1 MALPLDGDL
10 KYETIKGYMRCL
22 VCEGLERERSL
33 MNQIEASTVLQQRY
47 KMIQRPIS
55 NAADAQ
61 PDQDLD
67 EVIRFSRKCQAK
79 IAFRLQRHQDR
90 EHAA

>member
-1 MALPLDGDL
+1 
-10 KYETIKGYMRCL
+10 MRCP
-22 VCEGLERERSL
+22 VCDALERERSL
-33 MNQIEASTVLQQRY
+33 MNQIEANTVLQQRY
-47 KMIQRPIS
+47 KMIRPS
-55 NAADAQ
+55 VAHEVEAQ

-90 EHAA
+90 MHAA

>member
-1 MALPLDGDL
+1 
-10 KYETIKGYMRCL
+10 
-22 VCEGLERERSL
+22 VCDALERERIL
-33 MNQIEASTVLQQRY
+33 MNQVEASTVLQQRY
-47 KMIQRPIS
+47 KTILPAIAS
-55 NAADAQ
+55 GADAQ

-90 EHAA
+90 VHAA

>member
-1 MALPLDGDL
+1 
-10 KYETIKGYMRCL
+10 MRCS
-22 VCEGLERERSL
+22 VCESLERERRL

-47 KMIQRPIS
+47 KMILPP
-55 NAADAQ
+55 AADKVDTQ

-79 IAFRLQRHQDR
+79 IAFRLQRHQER

>member
-1 MALPLDGDL
+1 M
-10 KYETIKGYMRCL
+10 ENSMRCS
-22 VCEGLERERSL
+22 VCEALERERRL
-33 MNQIEASTVLQQRY
+33 MNQIEANTVLQQRY
-47 KMIQRPIS
+47 KMILPLV
-55 NAADAQ
+55 ADKVDEQ
-61 PDQDLD
+61 PDHDLE

>member
-1 MALPLDGDL
+1 MKCP
-10 KYETIKGYMRCL
+10 
-22 VCEGLERERSL
+22 VCEALERERSL
-33 MNQIEASTVLQQRY
+33 MNQIEANTVLQQRY
-47 KMIQRPIS
+47 RMILPP
-55 NAADAQ
+55 AADGLDVQ

-90 EHAA
+90 VHAA

>member
-1 MALPLDGDL
+1 
-10 KYETIKGYMRCL
+10 
-22 VCEGLERERSL
+22 
-33 MNQIEASTVLQQRY
+33 MNQVEASTVLQQRY
-47 KMIQRPIS
+47 KTILPAIA
-55 NAADAQ
+55 NNVDTQ

-90 EHAA
+90 VHAA

>member
-1 MALPLDGDL
+1 
-10 KYETIKGYMRCL
+10 
-22 VCEGLERERSL
+22 
-33 MNQIEASTVLQQRY
+33 MNQVEASTVLQQRY
-47 KMIQRPIS
+47 KMIQRPS
-55 NAADAQ
+55 ANANGVEAQ

>member
-1 MALPLDGDL
+1 MILPPVNHG
-10 KYETIKGYMRCL
+10 
-22 VCEGLERERSL
+22 V
-33 MNQIEASTVLQQRY
+33 
-47 KMIQRPIS
+47 
-55 NAADAQ
+55 DAQ

>member
-1 MALPLDGDL
+1 
-10 KYETIKGYMRCL
+10 MRCS
-22 VCEGLERERSL
+22 VCDALERERLL
-33 MNQIEASTVLQQRY
+33 MNQIEANTVLQQRHR
-47 KMIQRPIS
+47 MILAPV
-55 NAADAQ
+55 ADKADAQ

-90 EHAA
+90 VHAA

>member
-1 MALPLDGDL
+1 
-10 KYETIKGYMRCL
+10 
-22 VCEGLERERSL
+22 
-33 MNQIEASTVLQQRY
+33 MNQIEASTVLQQRS
-47 KMIQRPIS
+47 KMILPPV
-55 NAADAQ
+55 AGKMDAQ

>member
-1 MALPLDGDL
+1 M
-10 KYETIKGYMRCL
+10 KGYMRCP
-22 VCEGLERERSL
+22 VCESLERERSL
-33 MNQIEASTVLQQRY
+33 MNQIEANTVLKQRS
-47 KMIQRPIS
+47 KTILPPVPDGL
-55 NAADAQ
+55 DAQ

>member
-1 MALPLDGDL
+1 
-10 KYETIKGYMRCL
+10 MRCP
-22 VCEGLERERSL
+22 VCESLERERRL
-33 MNQIEASTVLQQRY
+33 MNQIEANTVLQQRY
-47 KMIQRPIS
+47 KMILPPVAEQV
-55 NAADAQ
+55 DAQ

>member
-1 MALPLDGDL
+1 
-10 KYETIKGYMRCL
+10 MRCT
-22 VCEGLERERSL
+22 VCEALERERSL
-33 MNQIEASTVLQQRY
+33 MNQIEAKTVLQKRHE
-47 KMIQRPIS
+47 MSLPP
-55 NAADAQ
+55 AEDGGDVQ

-90 EHAA
+90 VRAA

>member
-1 MALPLDGDL
+1 
-10 KYETIKGYMRCL
+10 
-22 VCEGLERERSL
+22 
-33 MNQIEASTVLQQRY
+33 MNQIEANTVLQQRY
-47 KMIQRPIS
+47 KMILPLV
-55 NAADAQ
+55 ADKVDEQ
-61 PDQDLD
+61 PDHDLE

>member
-1 MALPLDGDL
+1 MA
-10 KYETIKGYMRCL
+10 MRCP
-22 VCEGLERERSL
+22 VCDALERERSL
-33 MNQIEASTVLQQRY
+33 MNQIEAHTVLKQRS
-47 KMIQRPIS
+47 KTILPPVGGGL
-55 NAADAQ
+55 DAQ

>member
-1 MALPLDGDL
+1 
-10 KYETIKGYMRCL
+10 
-22 VCEGLERERSL
+22 
-33 MNQIEASTVLQQRY
+33 MNQIEANTVLQQRY
-47 KMIQRPIS
+47 KMILPPVAERE
-55 NAADAQ
+55 DAQ

>member
-1 MALPLDGDL
+1 
-10 KYETIKGYMRCL
+10 MRCP
-22 VCEGLERERSL
+22 VCESLERERRL

-47 KMIQRPIS
+47 KMILPPITERV
-55 NAADAQ
+55 DAQ

>member
-1 MALPLDGDL
+1 
-10 KYETIKGYMRCL
+10 
-22 VCEGLERERSL
+22 
-33 MNQIEASTVLQQRY
+33 MNQVEASTVLQQRY
-47 KMIQRPIS
+47 KMIQP
-55 NAADAQ
+55 AVAHGADAQ

>member
-1 MALPLDGDL
+1 
-10 KYETIKGYMRCL
+10 
-22 VCEGLERERSL
+22 
-33 MNQIEASTVLQQRY
+33 MNQIEANTVLQQRNR
-47 KMIQRPIS
+47 MIAPPV
-55 NAADAQ
+55 ADRTDTQ

-90 EHAA
+90 VHAA

>member
-1 MALPLDGDL
+1 
-10 KYETIKGYMRCL
+10 MRCP
-22 VCEGLERERSL
+22 VCESLERERRL
-33 MNQIEASTVLQQRY
+33 MNQIEANTVLQQRSQ
-47 KMIQRPIS
+47 MILPSVAHRV
-55 NAADAQ
+55 DAQ

>member
-1 MALPLDGDL
+1 
-10 KYETIKGYMRCL
+10 MRCP
-22 VCEGLERERSL
+22 VCDALERERIL

-47 KMIQRPIS
+47 KMILPALAQGV
-55 NAADAQ
+55 DAQ

-67 EVIRFSRKCQAK
+67 EVIRFSRKCQLK

-90 EHAA
+90 VHAA

>member
-1 MALPLDGDL
+1 
-10 KYETIKGYMRCL
+10 MRCP
-22 VCEGLERERSL
+22 VCEALERERSL
-33 MNQIEASTVLQQRY
+33 MNQIEANTVLQQRY
-47 KMIQRPIS
+47 KMIQPPV
-55 NAADAQ
+55 AQGVDAQ

-90 EHAA
+90 VHAA

>member
-1 MALPLDGDL
+1 
-10 KYETIKGYMRCL
+10 MRCP
-22 VCEGLERERSL
+22 VCEALERERSL
-33 MNQIEASTVLQQRY
+33 MNQIEANTVLQQRY
-47 KMIQRPIS
+47 KMILPGV
-55 NAADAQ
+55 ADGADTQ

-90 EHAA
+90 VHAA

>member
-1 MALPLDGDL
+1 
-10 KYETIKGYMRCL
+10 MRCP
-22 VCEGLERERSL
+22 VCDALERERSL

-47 KMIQRPIS
+47 KMILPPV
-55 NAADAQ
+55 AHGMDAQ

-79 IAFRLQRHQDR
+79 IAFRLRRHQDR

>member
-1 MALPLDGDL
+1 
-10 KYETIKGYMRCL
+10 MRCP
-22 VCEGLERERSL
+22 VCEALERERSL
-33 MNQIEASTVLQQRY
+33 MNQIEANTVLQQRY
-47 KMIQRPIS
+47 KMILPAVA
-55 NAADAQ
+55 NGVDAQ

>member
-1 MALPLDGDL
+1 
-10 KYETIKGYMRCL
+10 MRCP
-22 VCEGLERERSL
+22 VCDALERERIL
-33 MNQIEASTVLQQRY
+33 MNQVEASTVLQQRS
-47 KMIQRPIS
+47 KLTQRPS
-55 NAADAQ
+55 ANGADAQ

-90 EHAA
+90 VHAA

>member
-1 MALPLDGDL
+1 
-10 KYETIKGYMRCL
+10 
-22 VCEGLERERSL
+22 
-33 MNQIEASTVLQQRY
+33 MNQVEASTALQQRY
-47 KMIQRPIS
+47 KMILPHV
-55 NAADAQ
+55 ADVMDAQ

-90 EHAA
+90 VHAA